1 VLDRVRAG
9 RLALGPDDE
18 AFMNWCH
25 LDDAVAFVIAAL
37 DGGLPGAAYH
47 GSDAAPPRRRE
58 VVEWI
63 AHRLGVA
70 PARSEAPNGGP
81 SRRIDS
87 AWTRQALGVTLRYP
101 TFRDGLTPLIAPR

>member
-1 VLDRVRAG
+1 
-9 RLALGPDDE
+9 
-18 AFMNWCH
+18 MNWCH
-25 LDDAVAFVIAAL
+25 LDDAVAFVLAAL
-37 DGGLPGAAYH
+37 DRGEPGAAYH

-63 AHRLGVA
+63 SGRLGIDPPRGPH
-70 PARSEAPNGGP
+70 PAAGP

-101 TFRDGLTPLIAPR
+101 SFKDGLAPLITAG